1 MIVPFSEMP
10 KDSRVWIYQSN
21 RKFLDTELN
30 EVNDSISKFLK
41 TWTAHGSELLSSYQ
55 IKYNRFIII
64 SLNESVK
71 SASGCSIDSCIH
83 FIQDLEKRYKIDL
96 LDKMN
101 VTFKQGKYITYKS
114 INDFKEL
121 IKNKSVSKKTIVFN
135 NLVVDISDYLANW
148 EISVEKSWHSRFFNK

>member
-83 FIQDLEKRYKIDL
+83 FIQDLEKTYKIDL

>member
-30 EVNDSISKFLK
+30 ELNDSINNFLK
-41 TWTAHGSELLSSYQ
+41 TWTAHASELISSYQ

-114 INDFKEL
+114 INDFKKL
-121 IKNKSVSKKTIVFN
+121 VKNKSVSRKTIVFN
-135 NLVVDISDYLANW
+135 NLVVNVSDYLANW
-148 EISVEKSWHSRFFNK
+148 EVSADKSWHSRFF